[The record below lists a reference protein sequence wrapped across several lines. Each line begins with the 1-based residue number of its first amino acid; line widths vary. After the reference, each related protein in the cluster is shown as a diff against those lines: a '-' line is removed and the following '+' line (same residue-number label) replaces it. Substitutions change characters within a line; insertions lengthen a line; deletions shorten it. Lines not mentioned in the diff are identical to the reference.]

1 MLYMYMYF
9 ALLFVHS
16 KLTEIRSLSL
26 FSNPVTY
33 TMLALVYNFQCT
45 NICFFHAVL
54 QSELL
59 QTQSEVRR
67 LLERVAE
74 ASRDRS
80 EMVSSRVHTQLIQIA
95 DERVLAAEKKSLEL
109 EREVRRVVL
118 VCVKNLRRGNGRLLW

>member
-1 MLYMYMYF
+1 
-9 ALLFVHS
+9 
-16 KLTEIRSLSL
+16 
-26 FSNPVTY
+26 
-33 TMLALVYNFQCT
+33 MLALVYNCQCT
-45 NICFFHAVL
+45 NICFFHVVL

-67 LLERVAE
+67 LLDRVAE

-95 DERVLAAEKKSLEL
+95 DERVQAAEKKSLEL
-109 EREVRRVVL
+109 EREVRRVVF